1 MNEDIIRDLYYAQNC
16 ELMREEVRHIID
28 SLSPTDRQWLD
39 SGYNEALSNLVIF
52 YITTMSSEE
61 AIDRF
66 HKELNK
72 LWQQSVEIV
81 AGL

>member
-16 ELMREEVRHIID
+16 ELMRAEVRHIID

-39 SGYNEALSNLVIF
+39 AGYNEALSNLVIF

-61 AIDRF
+61 AKTDQTPVSYTHLTLPTIC
-66 HKELNK
+66 
-72 LWQQSVEIV
+72 SV
-81 AGL
+81 